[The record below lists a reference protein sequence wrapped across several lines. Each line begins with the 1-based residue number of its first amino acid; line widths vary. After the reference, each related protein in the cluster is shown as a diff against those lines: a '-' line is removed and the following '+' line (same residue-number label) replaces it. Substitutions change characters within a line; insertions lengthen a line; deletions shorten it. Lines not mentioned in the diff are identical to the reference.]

1 MPFIHVKV
9 SEKLDEQK
17 IEAIKT
23 KLGKA
28 VSLLPGKSE
37 AYLMV
42 QVEDGCHLYFKGNQA
57 APTAMTEVSIFGTA
71 PRASCEALTGEVC
84 RILEELAGIPQD
96 RSYVTFRFVENWGY
110 NGFLF

>member
-1 MPFIHVKV
+1 MPFMHVKV

-17 IEAIKT
+17 IETIKT
-23 KLGKA
+23 KFGKA

-42 QVEDGCHLYFKGNQA
+42 QVEDGCRLYFKGNA
-57 APTAMTEVSIFGTA
+57 DAPTAMTEVSIFGTA
-71 PRASCEALTGEVC
+71 SRASCEALTGEIC
-84 RILEELAGIPQD
+84 NILEEIADIPPA

>member
-1 MPFIHVKV
+1 MPFMQVKV
-9 SEKLDEQK
+9 SETLDAQK

-42 QVEDGCHLYFKGNQA
+42 QVEDGCHLYFKGNQD